1 MQHLPLPPLFL
12 PSLLFSFS
20 LCLCCIVDGIVA
32 PSPINQQSAPEVN
45 RTASFPSNFQSR
57 FTLFSSREGC
67 FVSFYFS
74 LSLFFSLFFRRNDSL
89 KRIVSLCLSRCH
101 HQSPRVLLS
110 AIVKGNC
117 ATGEIRI
124 KVTGRF
130 LDNDGPHN
138 RHNYCQ
144 LISRVTGKETFL
156 GGRELLLLENVETK
170 CL

>member
-1 MQHLPLPPLFL
+1 MRRKLTEQHLFHRI
-12 PSLLFSFS
+12 FSHVS
-20 LCLCCIVDGIVA
+20 LCFPRERELA
-32 PSPINQQSAPEVN
+32 
-45 RTASFPSNFQSR
+45 ASLASIF
-57 FTLFSSREGC
+57 
-67 FVSFYFS
+67 FS
-74 LSLFFSLFFRRNDSL
+74 LSFFSLFFRRNDSL
-89 KRIVSLCLSRCH
+89 KRTVSLCFSRCH

>member
-1 MQHLPLPPLFL
+1 MRRKLTEQHLFHRI
-12 PSLLFSFS
+12 FSH
-20 LCLCCIVDGIVA
+20 
-32 PSPINQQSAPEVN
+32 
-45 RTASFPSNFQSR
+45 
-57 FTLFSSREGC
+57 
-67 FVSFYFS
+67 VSFCFPRERDASLASIFFS
-74 LSLFFSLFFRRNDSL
+74 LSFFSLFFRRNNSL
-89 KRIVSLCLSRCH
+89 KRTVSLCLSRCH